1 MSTTVD
7 RYERAI
13 AACGLERTLATVVLM
28 TKARRTVVSAEPVEL
43 PSGVLPAP
51 PRDYPELVARV
62 TRTVSA
68 IVETGASVLVVSR
81 GDPNLL
87 ALGAARGAHFP
98 QSADGGFAGF
108 YPRDGEGAVAH
119 LHELREAGARY
130 LVFPSTSTWWLDHY
144 GALASYL
151 LTSART
157 LHHDSDCLV
166 FDLRTERN
174 DPPS

>member
-1 MSTTVD
+1 MTVD

-13 AACGLERTLATVVLM
+13 AACGLERALATVVLT
-28 TKARRTVVSAEPVEL
+28 TKARRTFVSDKPVEL
-43 PSGVLPAP
+43 PAGVTPAP
-51 PRDYPELVARV
+51 PRDYPELVGRV

-68 IVETGASVLVVSR
+68 IVEPGASVLVVSR

-87 ALGAARGAHFP
+87 ELGDAQGAHFP
-98 QSADGGFAGF
+98 QSQSGGFAGY
-108 YPRDGEGAVAH
+108 YPRDAESAVAH
-119 LHELREAGARY
+119 LHELREGGAQY
-130 LVFPSTSTWWLDHY
+130 LVFPSTCTWWLDHY
-144 GALASYL
+144 AALASYL
-151 LTSART
+151 LTRARA